1 MNVDRYSKS
10 AFEGLSSDPAE
21 LSQRLDELQDEVQI
35 ELHMAISGVLSGIIE
50 RLNASGHA
58 LRLESHSKPGE
69 LDYEDSQR
77 GFYVCCD
84 TIIST
89 GFRDS

>member
-1 MNVDRYSKS
+1 MDLNRYSKS
-10 AFEGLSSDPAE
+10 AFDSLSSDSVE
-21 LSQRLDELQDEVQI
+21 LTRRIEELQDEVQT
-35 ELHMAISGVLSGIIE
+35 ELHAVVSGALSRFIE

-58 LRLESHSKPGE
+58 LRMESHSKPGE
-69 LDYEDSQR
+69 LDYEDPQR

-84 TIIST
+84 TIISA